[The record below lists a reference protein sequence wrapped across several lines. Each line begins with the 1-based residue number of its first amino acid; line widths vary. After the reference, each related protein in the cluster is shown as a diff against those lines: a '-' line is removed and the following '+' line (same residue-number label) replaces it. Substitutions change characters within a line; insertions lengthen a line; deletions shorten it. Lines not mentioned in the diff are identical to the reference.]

1 MSGIS
6 DGISRRRRDRGI
18 GHVRTTSWSRNKSN
32 NKSNKC
38 TLHLEGGPPTSQTSQ
53 QLPYI
58 RPCSIFRFP
67 PSPHLEVK
75 PAARPPTYLSRQVA
89 AKAQRG
95 QTGSP
100 PTHLLAASGGKGAER
115 SSRQAAH
122 PRIRGPYTAG
132 RGRCAVAGDE
142 RYGSATAI
150 HVSTPRGPARV
161 AGHERYGS
169 ATVLRGSARVAGH
182 ERYGSATV
190 LRGSARVAGARQ
202 RQFHVSYPSRTS
214 AGGAG
219 AERAARV

>member
-100 PTHLLAASGGKGAER
+100 PTHLLVPAS
-115 SSRQAAH
+115 
-122 PRIRGPYTAG
+122 
-132 RGRCAVAGDE
+132 
-142 RYGSATAI
+142 
-150 HVSTPRGPARV
+150 
-161 AGHERYGS
+161 
-169 ATVLRGSARVAGH
+169 
-182 ERYGSATV
+182 
-190 LRGSARVAGARQ
+190 
-202 RQFHVSYPSRTS
+202 
-214 AGGAG
+214 GGAG
-219 AERAARV
+219 AERSNRQPAHPLACRGKWRRGRREVKPAARPPTCLSRQVAAKAQRGQTGCPPTHAFVAPTRTQLVAAGARSRVMNDTAQPW